1 MTGRKSERRL
11 MRMMTAR
18 GIGAMTYQDAE
29 TDVTITLPRDLVA
42 EIRAPQAGRFTLSTP
57 EGEEPMFPRRVRAG
71 EILACLRVGPLL
83 LPVSAPSEGTCPP
96 PLAEEGDLVG
106 FGELLF

>member
-11 MRMMTAR
+11 MRMMAAR

>member
-1 MTGRKSERRL
+1 MTDRKAERRL
-11 MRMMTAR
+11 MRMMAAR
-18 GIGAMTYQDAE
+18 GVGAMTFQDGALE
-29 TDVTITLPRDLVA
+29 LTITLPKDL
-42 EIRAPQAGRFTLSTP
+42 IDDISAPQAGRFTTWTP
-57 EGEEPMFPRRVRAG
+57 GGAEPVFPRRVAAG

-83 LPVSAPSEGTCPP
+83 LPVTATSNGTCPP

>member
-1 MTGRKSERRL
+1 MTDRKTERRL
-11 MRMMTAR
+11 MRMMAAR
-18 GIGAMTYQDAE
+18 GIGAMTYEDSG
-29 TDVTITLPRDLVA
+29 TDLTITLPKDLIGAVS
-42 EIRAPQAGRFTLSTP
+42 APQAGRFTLSTP

-83 LPVSAPSEGTCPP
+83 LPVSATSEGTCPP

>member
-1 MTGRKSERRL
+1 MTDRKAERRL
-11 MRMMTAR
+11 MRMMAAR
-18 GIGAMTYQDAE
+18 GIGAMSYQDDGIDLMIA
-29 TDVTITLPRDLVA
+29 LPKDLLG

-106 FGELLF
+106 YGETLF